1 MDDKIIT
8 LKNIW
13 KMGIIALAFAAIAL
27 FSLIFYTKG
36 VLASCDSHDYSYQ
49 ESEEDN
55 SHKDWDCDEEDDE
68 DKEEEASPT
77 PVPQGGQEQG
87 QSQDQG
93 QSQEQKQKVNV
104 DVNVEQKQENNQT
117 VNVTVPAVQ
126 AASVSTIPVKQPETG
141 VGVLGMASMAGAGPL
156 GLLLAR
162 YGKGRIVGKKEE
174 ESLSEIGFN
183 LTEKRRG
190 KDLS

>member
-1 MDDKIIT
+1 MTNQTIA

-13 KMGIIALAFAAIAL
+13 KVGIIVLAFSAIVA
-27 FSLIFYTKG
+27 FTLIFYTKG

-117 VNVTVPAVQ
+117 VNVAGQVAG
-126 AASVSTIPVKQPETG
+126 VSTVPVKQPETG
-141 VGVLGMASMAGAGPL
+141 PSVLGMASVAGAGPL

-162 YGKGRIVGKKEE
+162 YGRGRIVAKKEE
-174 ESLSEIGFN
+174 N
-183 LTEKRRG
+183 LTSIASAIVTDRLDK
-190 KDLS
+190 KSS